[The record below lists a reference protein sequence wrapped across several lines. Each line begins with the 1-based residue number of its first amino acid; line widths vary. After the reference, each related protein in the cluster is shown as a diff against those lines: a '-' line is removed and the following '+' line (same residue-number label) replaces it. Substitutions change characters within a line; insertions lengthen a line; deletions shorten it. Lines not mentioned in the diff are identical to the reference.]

1 MSWFDGWS
9 SKFEGCDGWIN
20 WEVFLSSFL
29 FSLFEDDFIWSTAW
43 FLEEKKEDFWKVF
56 CVIFGFFYLF
66 FFFESEK
73 WELLIEIT
81 LQEDFV
87 IFEEKKVNF
96 EDNNEFY

>member
-1 MSWFDGWS
+1 
-9 SKFEGCDGWIN
+9 
-20 WEVFLSSFL
+20 
-29 FSLFEDDFIWSTAW
+29 
-43 FLEEKKEDFWKVF
+43 
-56 CVIFGFFYLF
+56 VIFGFFYLF